1 MQDMIATLRS
11 AALAMLFGTVT
22 VCAAIG
28 CAENNSASKKPA
40 STGVAVAA
48 TETPKKE
55 AAPVKTT
62 EAEDA
67 AEAKEILATR
77 AKLSP
82 EDKTLVDAQEWCV
95 INNEERLGGSAM
107 GGPIKLM
114 IKGEPVF
121 ICCKS
126 CKKEAEADPEKTLAK
141 VKELKEKK
149 KAEVS
154 KK

>member
-1 MQDMIATLRS
+1 MLDMIATLRS
-11 AALAMLFGTVT
+11 TALAMLFGTAI

-28 CAENNSASKKPA
+28 CAENNSASKKPT

-48 TETPKKE
+48 TDTPKKE
-55 AAPVKTT
+55 VAPVKTT

-67 AEAKEILATR
+67 AEAKEILANR
-77 AKLSP
+77 GKLSP
-82 EDKTLVDAQEWCV
+82 EDQKLVDAQEWCV
-95 INNEERLGGSAM
+95 INNEERLGGMM
-107 GGPIKLM
+107 GAPIKLM

-126 CKKEAEADPEKTLAK
+126 CKKEAEANEDKTLAK

-149 KAEVS
+149 KAEVT